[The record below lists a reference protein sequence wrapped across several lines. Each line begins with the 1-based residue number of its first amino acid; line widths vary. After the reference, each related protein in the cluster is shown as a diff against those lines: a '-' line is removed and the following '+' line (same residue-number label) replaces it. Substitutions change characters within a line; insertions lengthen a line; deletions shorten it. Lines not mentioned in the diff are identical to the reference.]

1 VFVLLYTQERGRAV
15 IRAARAPQSVNIY
28 KTRSSFSS
36 RIPVCQS
43 GDAGAIPAGRTNFE
57 GKQPGALARDS
68 VIRRFAAAFS
78 QHYVHALKRM
88 TTFSHAP
95 GASLRSRESKSQ
107 PAPGSTETAR
117 HLHKGPSFN
126 RSTAALQ
133 AADAGA

>member
-43 GDAGAIPAGRTNFE
+43 GDAGAIPAGRTNLE
-57 GKQPGALARDS
+57 GKQSGALARGS

-78 QHYVHALKRM
+78 QHYVHALAHDCFLTR
-88 TTFSHAP
+88 A
-95 GASLRSRESKSQ
+95 GRQ
-107 PAPGSTETAR
+107 PAQPGVQIPAR
-117 HLHKGPSFN
+117 SGQHGDGAPS
-126 RSTAALQ
+126 SQ
-133 AADAGA
+133 GAFV